1 MWRLER
7 HSWVVPRRQ
16 RVTGRGLPRGRV
28 KATTRLKPRAATAER
43 PPACLAYWLLV
54 LCGMI
59 FVMVAIGG
67 LTRLTHSGLSMVE
80 WRPQHVLPPMSD
92 AEWRAA
98 FDDYKHYPE
107 YRIVNPDLDLAGFRE
122 IFWFEYVHRLWGRLI
137 GLALVVPLAWFAWR
151 RSIPRHLVPPLVG
164 VLALFGLQ
172 GVLGWVMV
180 ASGLVDRP
188 DVSHYRLAAHLIAA
202 FVLYL
207 AMLWMALTILRP
219 EPPEGAPAPPP
230 RLRRWVVALG
240 ALTLVTV
247 LWGAFVAGLDAG
259 LVHNTFPLMGDRVWP
274 DGPLGPGSGLR
285 TAVDDV
291 AIVQFIHRA
300 LATATLVGS
309 LLAGV
314 ASRRPELPRRARQ
327 ALCVVALTTV
337 GQFVLGVSTLLLT
350 VPVALGAAHQAGAL
364 LLMTAVVWAL
374 SELRASAP
382 TAPPQTAPRPTAQA
396 RIRLPETPSRGDHPL

>member
-1 MWRLER
+1 M
-7 HSWVVPRRQ
+7 
-16 RVTGRGLPRGRV
+16 
-28 KATTRLKPRAATAER
+28 
-43 PPACLAYWLLV
+43 AYWLLA
-54 LCGMI
+54 LCGMVL
-59 FVMVAIGG
+59 VMVVIGG

-92 AEWRAA
+92 AEWRAG
-98 FDDYKHYPE
+98 FEDYKRYPE
-107 YRIVNPDLDLAGFRE
+107 YRIINPDLDLAGFKE

-151 RSIPRHLVPPLVG
+151 RSIARPLVLPLAC

-172 GVLGWVMV
+172 VVLGWVMV

-207 AMLWMALTILRP
+207 VMLWIALTILRP
-219 EPPEGAPAPPP
+219 EPPEGASAPYP
-230 RLRRWVVALG
+230 RLRRSVVALG

-259 LVHNTFPLMGDRVWP
+259 VVYNTFPLMGDHVWP
-274 DGPLGPGSGLR
+274 DGPIGPGSGFR

-291 AIVQFIHRA
+291 AIVQFIHRV

-309 LLAGV
+309 LLAGL
-314 ASRRPELPRRARQ
+314 ASRRPELPRRARL
-327 ALCVVALTTV
+327 ALRVVALAAV
-337 GQFVLGVSTLLLT
+337 GQFALGVATLLLA
-350 VPVALGAAHQAGAL
+350 VPVTLGVAHQAGGL
-364 LLMTAVVWAL
+364 LLMTAVVWAV
-374 SELRASAP
+374 SELGAP
-382 TAPPQTAPRPTAQA
+382 APEAAAPRPATAA
-396 RIRLPETPSRGDHPL
+396 SHPAP

>member
-1 MWRLER
+1 MQAL
-7 HSWVVPRRQ
+7 
-16 RVTGRGLPRGRV
+16 
-28 KATTRLKPRAATAER
+28 TRLKPRAATAER

-92 AEWRAA
+92 AEWRSA
-98 FDDYKHYPE
+98 FDDYRRYPE
-107 YRIVNPDLDLAGFRE
+107 YRIINPDLDLSGFKE

-137 GLALVVPLAWFAWR
+137 GLVLVVPLAWFAWG
-151 RSIPRHLVPPLVG
+151 RSIPRRLVLPLVG

-180 ASGLVDRP
+180 ASGLVDQP

-202 FVLYL
+202 FALYL
-207 AMLWMALTILRP
+207 AILWMALTILRP
-219 EPPEGAPAPPP
+219 EPPPEVPPP
-230 RLRRWVVALG
+230 SARLRRWIVALG

-259 LVHNTFPLMGDRVWP
+259 LVYNTFPLMGDHLWP
-274 DGPLGPGSGLR
+274 DGVTGTARGLR

-291 AIVQFIHRA
+291 GIVQFIHRA
-300 LATATLVGS
+300 LATATLVGA

-314 ASRRPELPRRARQ
+314 AGWRSALAGRARL
-327 ALCVVALTTV
+327 ALCVVALIAV
-337 GQFVLGVSTLLLT
+337 GQFALGVSTLLLR
-350 VPVALGAAHQAGAL
+350 VPVSLGAAHQAGAL
-364 LLMTAVVWAL
+364 LLMTSVVWAL

-382 TAPPQTAPRPTAQA
+382 TAPPRTAPGPTDAL
-396 RIRLPETPSRGDHPL
+396 IHLPGTPSRRDHPL

>member
-1 MWRLER
+1 M
-7 HSWVVPRRQ
+7 
-16 RVTGRGLPRGRV
+16 
-28 KATTRLKPRAATAER
+28 
-43 PPACLAYWLLV
+43 AYWLLA

-59 FVMVAIGG
+59 LVMVVIGG

-92 AEWRAA
+92 AEWRAG
-98 FDDYKHYPE
+98 FEDYKRYPE
-107 YRIVNPDLDLAGFRE
+107 YRIINPDLDLAGFKE

-137 GLALVVPLAWFAWR
+137 GLALVIPLAWFAWR
-151 RSIPRHLVPPLVG
+151 RSIARRHVLPLAC

-207 AMLWMALTILRP
+207 AMLWIALTILRP
-219 EPPEGAPAPPP
+219 EAPEGASAPYP
-230 RLRRWVVALG
+230 RLRRSVVALG

-259 LVHNTFPLMGDRVWP
+259 LVYNTFPLMGDHVWP
-274 DGPLGPGSGLR
+274 DGPLRPGSGFR

-291 AIVQFIHRA
+291 AIVQFIHRV

-309 LLAGV
+309 LLAGL
-314 ASRRPELPRRARQ
+314 ASRRPELPRRARL
-327 ALCVVALTTV
+327 ALRVVALAAV
-337 GQFVLGVSTLLLT
+337 GQFALGVSTLLLA
-350 VPVALGAAHQAGAL
+350 VPVALGVAHQVGGL
-364 LLMTAVVWAL
+364 LLMTAVVWAV
-374 SELRASAP
+374 SELGAP
-382 TAPPQTAPRPTAQA
+382 TPEAAAARTAPRPATAASHPA
-396 RIRLPETPSRGDHPL
+396 R